1 MRRKM
6 RLTDAGVRRLRPD
19 RTEYIVWDSRVS
31 GLGVRVRPS
40 GHRSYVWHGH
50 SNGVAARMT
59 IGSTDLKT
67 TEDARREIP
76 ALRTG
81 AHPRSDETRK
91 DQPAVPVFRDFAT
104 TEWRQTVTNRRE
116 QSSSTYIDRTLRL
129 LLPAF
134 GRLRLDR
141 IRRVAVERWF
151 DTYSK
156 RAPGGANSALALMRQ
171 IMNAA
176 VAAGHVTSNPAKGI
190 RANPRAKLTRF
201 LSTEEIQRLHRVLN
215 RLVDEKPFRQAQAD
229 IIRLLLLTGCRRG
242 EILTLRWTEVDGN
255 MLRLAQTKTGPRQI
269 WLSEAART
277 ILDRQPRTGSTYVF
291 PSRCDPTRPISK
303 TLELWYRARREA
315 EISDVRL
322 HDLRHTVASQAV
334 ARGVALPTVARML
347 GHTDPTM
354 TLRYAHVSDRDAE
367 VAAER
372 IGRLIANTM
381 ETGEAIVG

>member
-1 MRRKM
+1 MRREM
-6 RLTDAGVRRLRPD
+6 RLTDTGVRRLRPD

-40 GHRSYVWHGH
+40 GHRNYVWHGQ
-50 SNGVAARMT
+50 SNGATVRLT
-59 IGSTDLKT
+59 IGPTNLKT
-67 TEDARREIP
+67 VEEARKEIP
-76 ALRTG
+76 ALRNGT
-81 AHPRSDETRK
+81 HPRSVETGK

-104 TEWRQTVTNRRE
+104 TEWRQTLTNRFG
-116 QSSSTYIDRTLRL
+116 QSSSAYHDRTLRR

-141 IRRVAVERWF
+141 IRRIEVERWF
-151 DTYSK
+151 DTYSQ
-156 RAPGGANSALALMRQ
+156 RAPGGANKALALLRQ

-176 VAAGHVTSNPAKGI
+176 VAAGHVADNPAKGI
-190 RANPRAKLTRF
+190 RANPRTKLTRF
-201 LSTEEIQRLHRVLN
+201 LSTEEIERLHRVLD
-215 RLVDEKPFRQAQAD
+215 RLVDERSSRRAQAD

-255 MLRLAQTKTGPRQI
+255 ILRLVQTKTGPRQI
-269 WLSEAART
+269 WLSEAAQT
-277 ILDRQPRTGSTYVF
+277 ILNRQPRTGSTYVF
-291 PSRCDPTRPISK
+291 PSPRDPARPLSIN
-303 TLELWYRARREA
+303 LGLWCRARREA
-315 EISDVRL
+315 EIRDVRL

-347 GHTDPTM
+347 GHADPTM

-381 ETGEAIVG
+381 ETGKAIVG